1 MIRKY
6 LLDSNSITSL
16 GSKVIEL
23 LDHTLVAVRIFAQ
36 RVDNPNLAQVDSS
49 SDSSRFGVS
58 GDKLDILD
66 TAALVR
72 LDRTKK
78 SFPLR

>member
-16 GSKVIEL
+16 GSKVKEL
-23 LDHTLVAVRIFAQ
+23 FDHTLVAVRVFAQ

-49 SDSSRFGVS
+49 SDSGRLGVS

-66 TAALVR
+66 TTTLVR

-78 SFPLR
+78 SFPLG